1 MLPGKHHLPDYDA
14 IYKGFKW
21 EDVHKEFDWS
31 RTGKVNMAHEA
42 IDRHLTRGRRNKL
55 ALIYTDRERT
65 SRFTFEDI
73 SLQSNRFANVLR
85 KLGVVKGDRVFVFLG
100 RRPELY
106 IAILGILKI
115 GAIPSPLFEA
125 FMEDA
130 VRDRMANAEAV
141 ALVTSPAL
149 LDRVP
154 QWELPTLKHVHPGGR
169 ERRWSA
175 RRDTTVTKP

>member
-1 MLPGKHHLPDYDA
+1 
-14 IYKGFKW
+14 
-21 EDVHKEFDWS
+21 
-31 RTGKVNMAHEA
+31 MAHEA

-55 ALIYTDRERT
+55 ALIYTDKEHT
-65 SRFTFEDI
+65 ERFTFEDM

-85 KLGVVKGDRVFVFLG
+85 KLGVGKGDRVFVFLG

-106 IAILGILKI
+106 IAILGILKM

-149 LDRVP
+149 VERVP
-154 QWELPTLKHVHPGGR
+154 QYDLPSLKHIILVGAAR
-169 ERRWSA
+169 ASWRRA
-175 RRDTTVTKP
+175 EELTKP

>member
-1 MLPGKHHLPDYDA
+1 
-14 IYKGFKW
+14 
-21 EDVHKEFDWS
+21 
-31 RTGKVNMAHEA
+31 MAHEA

-55 ALIYTDRERT
+55 ALIYTDKERT
-65 SRFTFEDI
+65 ERLTFEDM
-73 SLQSNRFANVLR
+73 SLHSNRFANALR
-85 KLGVVKGDRVFVFLG
+85 KLGVGKGDRVFVFLG

-141 ALVTSPAL
+141 ALVTSTSL
-149 LDRVP
+149 VERVP
-154 QWELPTLKHVHPGGR
+154 QYDLPSLKHIILVG
-169 ERRWSA
+169 A
-175 RRDTTVTKP
+175 RAE

>member
-1 MLPGKHHLPDYDA
+1 
-14 IYKGFKW
+14 
-21 EDVHKEFDWS
+21 
-31 RTGKVNMAHEA
+31 MAHEA

-55 ALIYTDRERT
+55 ALIYTDKEHT
-65 SRFTFEDI
+65 ERFTFEDM

-85 KLGVVKGDRVFVFLG
+85 KLGVGKGDRVFVFLG

-141 ALVTSPAL
+141 ALGDFAGARGTRAAIRSAC
-149 LDRVP
+149 P
-154 QWELPTLKHVHPGGR
+154 QAHYSGGR
-169 ERRWSA
+169 LGERSWRKG
-175 RRDTTVTKP
+175 RRVTKP